1 MAGLR
6 NRYNTDVTLEET
18 GVWVDFGDGLK
29 VCVRRLNSKHS
40 RDLRRK
46 LEKPY
51 ATQFRNRDMPDSLQE
66 ELLNKQLAQS
76 IVVDWEGVDDPY
88 AEVKEGEKAP
98 PLPYSADNVLKVM
111 SDPEFK
117 DFREDI
123 LTAAMTRETF
133 EKEQRVDAEKNSKRS
148 SSGS

>member
-6 NRYNTDVTLEET
+6 DRYNTDRKAEED
-18 GVWVDFGDGLK
+18 GQWVDFGDGIK
-29 VCVRRLNSKHS
+29 VKVRRLNSKHS
-40 RDLRRK
+40 RDTRRK

-51 ATQFRNRDMPDSLQE
+51 QAQFRAREMPDNLQE
-66 ELLNKQLAQS
+66 ELLNKQMAQS

-88 AEVKEGEKAP
+88 AEAGKDGSMPAFACTPE
-98 PLPYSADNVLKVM
+98 NVQKLV
-111 SDPEFK
+111 SDPDFK

-133 EKEQRVDAEKNSKRS
+133 EKEAREDARKN
-148 SSGS
+148 